1 LKPAPLE
8 TILAAKTFS
17 TREFEGEAMTL
28 IGETTG
34 KPAADIIKDA
44 SDASFMADVIEAS
57 KSQPVIVD
65 FWAPWCGPCKQL
77 GPALE
82 KAVTA
87 AKGAVK
93 LVKIDIDKNPAY
105 AGQLRVQSIPAVFA
119 FVDGRPVDGF
129 MGALPDSQVKQFV
142 DRLAKAGGPGAAAE
156 ELLALA
162 RESLELGD
170 LGGAAQAYAQI
181 LEEDPQNLKALGGL
195 ARVYMAGGDPE
206 RAREI
211 LEAAGPGAKDPD
223 LDGVRA
229 ALALAEEAPS
239 ETSAFEQR
247 LAADPDDHAA
257 RFDLAKAMAGS
268 GRLEQAVDHLL
279 TIIERDRTWNEEAAR
294 KQLLT
299 VFEAAGPT
307 SEIARSGRRRLSAI
321 LFS

>member
-1 LKPAPLE
+1 
-8 TILAAKTFS
+8 
-17 TREFEGEAMTL
+17 MTL
-28 IGETTG
+28 IGETSG
-34 KPAADIIKDA
+34 APAGDIIKDA
-44 SDASFMADVIEAS
+44 TDASFMADVIEAS
-57 KSQPVIVD
+57 KTTPVIVD
-65 FWAPWCGPCKQL
+65 FWATWCGPCRQL

-82 KAVTA
+82 KAVAA

-142 DRLAKAGGPGAAAE
+142 DRLAKQGGGGGSPIDQ
-156 ELLALA
+156 LLDMA

-170 LGGAAQAYAQI
+170 LGGAAQAYAQV
-181 LEEDPQNLKALGGL
+181 LQAEPQNVKALGGL
-195 ARVYMAGGDPE
+195 ARLYQQSGDLE

-211 LEAAGPGAKDPD
+211 LEMAPADAKDPD

-229 ALALAEEAPS
+229 ALALAAEAPS
-239 ETSAFEQR
+239 ETAAFEQR
-247 LAADPDDHAA
+247 IAADPNDHEA
-257 RFDLAKAMAGS
+257 RFELAKALAAGGFMA
-268 GRLEQAVDHLL
+268 EAVDHLL
-279 TIIERDRTWNEEAAR
+279 EIVARDRAWNDEAAR

-299 VFEAAGPT
+299 VFEAAGPM
-307 SEIARSGRRRLSAI
+307 SEVAKQGRRKLSSI